1 MFLPFI
7 FLSNILFADTS
18 AKREHRWRIKLDGL
32 PNQEYI
38 CHIGYWQKLWKNG
51 CSFYR
56 VFFFYYDFIFCFYLP
71 FCYLFFRYHLMS
83 RNCNH
88 FSGAFSSILCGR
100 DTPGWVNRLAYFST
114 CVPFLQRCLP
124 KEWLTPHALE
134 QEIETRNQKLQSER
148 TASTAPTTATGE
160 TSSSSRQS
168 ASNLGKT

>member
-1 MFLPFI
+1 MLFIKFCIALCFWGFSMEISFLYF
-7 FLSNILFADTS
+7 FLF
-18 AKREHRWRIKLDGL
+18 
-32 PNQEYI
+32 
-38 CHIGYWQKLWKNG
+38 
-51 CSFYR
+51 
-56 VFFFYYDFIFCFYLP
+56 VCFYLP

-168 ASNLGKT
+168 ASNLGKTWILCNINHICYFDLLSFGDFFRKRKIQHTGF